1 MVITKRDGSREQFS
15 LPKLRSCLMRVL
27 RAGNG
32 QVHLADPLARAIA
45 AHVSASCGQK
55 PPTSRYIY
63 RCAYTA
69 LMQTGLADASVELV
83 VQRRA
88 RVALCRRLRVCDDRN
103 ADRPAEHWRRSEI
116 VATLQSRY
124 QLGRGVARF
133 LSGRV
138 EQQIIASGCQLVSK
152 ANITKLVEREV
163 AAWGL
168 LDEPATEP
176 RDVPT
181 DGGATAVGGWLDKET

>member
-1 MVITKRDGSREQFS
+1 
-15 LPKLRSCLMRVL
+15 
-27 RAGNG
+27 
-32 QVHLADPLARAIA
+32 
-45 AHVSASCGQK
+45 
-55 PPTSRYIY
+55 
-63 RCAYTA
+63 
-69 LMQTGLADASVELV
+69 MQTGLADASVELV

-103 ADRPAEHWRRSEI
+103 PDRPAEHWRRSEI